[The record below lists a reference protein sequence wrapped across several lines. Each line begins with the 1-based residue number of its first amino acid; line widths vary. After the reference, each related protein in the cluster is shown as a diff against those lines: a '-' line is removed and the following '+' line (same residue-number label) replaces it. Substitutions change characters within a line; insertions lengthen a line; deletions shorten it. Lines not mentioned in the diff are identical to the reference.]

1 MNTQVI
7 ITLCIMA
14 FMVVMLLTR
23 LLLYGITGMICC
35 TAFVLFGIADIPTAF
50 SGFSNST
57 TLMVVG
63 MIVVATQLSKTSIV
77 RRLRGFMEK
86 MQGKGTMVVMLTYFV
101 VTIILSQLM
110 GQVACISIMMIFL
123 QTLDE
128 DSDLAPAPMLF
139 AVATLNTMWTSKIP
153 FAMGATMPGTIN
165 SFFEGVAPDYAIGMG
180 DYFRASLVPGVL
192 GLIYCLVFYKLIP
205 KSHFKKENVKGVKE
219 VAELKPAQEM
229 IVFAVF
235 IAIMAAFFLSKVVP
249 KNIQNILP
257 IAGVL
262 IFLITGVT
270 TVAEVTPVLT
280 GDIIFLIAGMS
291 AVSTML
297 GKTGVGELIGQ
308 GVLKL
313 LGGHPAPILVITVFC
328 LVTSVMTN
336 FLSNMGTMAL
346 MIPIAA
352 STALAGGFNVQ
363 TVVVVTAVSAWMA
376 YVLPT
381 GCAGTMLG
389 FGTGNYSVGQ
399 TIKFTLPLY
408 ILQVVSLIVSAS
420 LLFPIYD

>member
-14 FMVVMLLTR
+14 FMVVMLLTK
-23 LLLYGITGMICC
+23 LLPYGITGMICC

-63 MIVVATQLSKTSIV
+63 MLIVATQLSKTSIV

-86 MQGKGTMVVMLTYFV
+86 MRGKGNMVVMLTFFV
-101 VTIILSQLM
+101 VTIILSQMM

-128 DSDLAPAPMLF
+128 DSDLSPAPMLF

-165 SFFEGVAPDYAIGMG
+165 SFFEGVAPDYAIGIA
-180 DYFRASLVPGVL
+180 DYFKAALVPGVL

-205 KSHFKKENVKGVKE
+205 KSQFKKENVKDVKE
-219 VAELKPAQEM
+219 IAELKPAQEM

-235 IAIMAAFFLSKVVP
+235 IAIMAAFFLNNYVP
-249 KNIQNILP
+249 KDVQNILP
-257 IAGVL
+257 VAGVL
-262 IFLITGVT
+262 LFLLTGVT
-270 TVAEVTPVLT
+270 TVSEITPVLT
-280 GDIIFLIAGMS
+280 GDIIFLVAGMS
-291 AVSTML
+291 AVSTIL

-308 GVLKL
+308 GVLKI

-328 LVTSVMTN
+328 LVTSIMTN
-336 FLSNMGTMAL
+336 FLSNIGTMAL
-346 MIPIAA
+346 MLPIAA

-363 TVVVVTAVSAWMA
+363 TVVLVTSVAAWMA

-381 GCAGTMLG
+381 GCAGSLLG
-389 FGTGNYSVGQ
+389 FGNGNYSVGQ

-420 LLFPIYD
+420 ILFPIYD

>member
-14 FMVVMLLTR
+14 FMVVMLLSR
-23 LLLYGITGMICC
+23 LLPYGITGMICC

-86 MQGKGTMVVMLTYFV
+86 MQGKGTMVVMLTYFA

-165 SFFEGVAPDYAIGMG
+165 SFFEGVAPDYAIGIA
-180 DYFRASLVPGVL
+180 DYFKAALVPGVL
-192 GLIYCLVFYKLIP
+192 GLIYCLAFYKLIP
-205 KSHFKKENVKGVKE
+205 KSQFKKENVKDVKE

-235 IAIMAAFFLSKVVP
+235 IAIMAAFFLSNFVP
-249 KNIQNILP
+249 KNVQNILP
-257 IAGVL
+257 VAGVL

-291 AVSTML
+291 AVSTIL

-308 GVLKL
+308 GVLKI

-328 LVTSVMTN
+328 LVTSIMTN

-363 TVVVVTAVSAWMA
+363 TVVLVTSVAAWMA

-381 GCAGTMLG
+381 GCAGSMLG

-420 LLFPIYD
+420 ILFPIYD